1 LLLVLGWGLIDRQS
15 WPIDPTKPGDG
26 MTRPGGIPRPTRWS
40 FPGLPIY
47 LARALQKRKKP
58 ESGVVRFAAFVA
70 QDGERIRIS
79 PMRRIDALIDMKR
92 TS

>member
-1 LLLVLGWGLIDRQS
+1 
-15 WPIDPTKPGDG
+15 
-26 MTRPGGIPRPTRWS
+26 
-40 FPGLPIY
+40 
-47 LARALQKRKKP
+47 LQKRKKP
-58 ESGVVRFAAFVA
+58 ESGAVRFAAFVA